1 MSVFGKCPKCG
12 NDDVDVGFGPD
23 DGITW
28 IVLYSFYCFK
38 CHKRWIDCK
47 L

>member
-1 MSVFGKCPKCG
+1 MECPKCKS
-12 NDDVDVGFGPD
+12 DDVDVGFGPD

-28 IVLYSFYCFK
+28 ITIYKFFCMK
-38 CHKRWIDCK
+38 CHKRWYDV